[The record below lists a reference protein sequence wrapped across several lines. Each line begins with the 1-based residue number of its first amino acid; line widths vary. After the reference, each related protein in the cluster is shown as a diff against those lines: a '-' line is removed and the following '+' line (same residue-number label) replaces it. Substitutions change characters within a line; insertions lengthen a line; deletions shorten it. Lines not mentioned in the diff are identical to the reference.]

1 MQTVKTLT
9 NKEKIILIIRESLKF
24 GGKTKYQYGTM
35 LEEHRRLCN
44 ILHLRDT
51 IEQKILL
58 FNNID
63 ENSELYRSIYLTAK
77 MALIKLQTDE
87 CYNFYSAALLLKIYH
102 LETVFSKKL
111 KSQGHKIVDISEIKS
126 KEVEIVNEIQQYQQE
141 QNELVGVELIEK
153 RQKHIPMSTTGKKF
167 LRENKK
173 RAEIV
178 NALLNNNLD

>member
-1 MQTVKTLT
+1 MT

-24 GGKTKYQYGTM
+24 GHKTRYQYGLM
-35 LEEHRRLCN
+35 LEEHRRLAT
-44 ILHLRDT
+44 ILRLKDI
-51 IEQKILL
+51 IEEKIQL

-63 ENSELYRSIYLTAK
+63 ENSELYKSIYLTAK
-77 MALIKLQTDE
+77 MALIKLQVDE

-111 KSQGHKIVDISEIKS
+111 KSQGHKIVDISEVKR
-126 KEVEIVNEIQQYQQE
+126 KEVELVDE
-141 QNELVGVELIEK
+141 QPEDLMNVELIEK
-153 RQKHIPMSTTGKKF
+153 QEKRIPMSTTGKKF

-178 NALLNNNLD
+178 NALLNNNL